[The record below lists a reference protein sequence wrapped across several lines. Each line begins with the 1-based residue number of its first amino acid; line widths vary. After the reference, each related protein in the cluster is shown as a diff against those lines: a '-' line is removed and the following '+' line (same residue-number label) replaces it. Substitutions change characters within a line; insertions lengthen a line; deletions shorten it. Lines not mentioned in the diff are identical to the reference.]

1 MGGLTHGGPG
11 VNWLIDMR
19 NNGGVRRACAA
30 MVNEWTT
37 VALGTGGDRIQ
48 QEIDCAGKGNKAE

>member
-1 MGGLTHGGPG
+1 